1 MDDPSDTSWNANGAV
16 VTFQPESYHNGGF
29 LVTGRTGTFF
39 ADFRLFEFRVKR
51 LGGESNKTF
60 RPKMSLAW

>member
-39 ADFRLFEFRVKR
+39 RQFL
-51 LGGESNKTF
+51 TF
-60 RPKMSLAW
+60 